1 MVAPNLQTDDAV
13 VRSVLAT
20 LETHIDTMMRAASQ
34 VEAVNREVQDHFKA
48 ACSTAYQ
55 QKIDDWQ
62 SRYQQLKNAYQTFHA
77 NFSSGHG
84 QVNTAH
90 DEALETGSGWG
101 GGASDEVRNGLN
113 PR

>member
-20 LETHIDTMMRAASQ
+20 LETHIDTMMRAATQ
-34 VEAVNREVQDHFKA
+34 VQDVNGEIQQHFQA
-48 ACSTAYQ
+48 ACSTKYQ
-55 QKIDDWQ
+55 EKITDWQ
-62 SRYQQLKNAYQTFHA
+62 SRYQQLKSAYQSFH
-77 NFSSGHG
+77 SSFATGHG

-90 DEALETGSGWG
+90 DEALAAGGGW
-101 GGASDEVRNGLN
+101 GGASDEVLNGLN